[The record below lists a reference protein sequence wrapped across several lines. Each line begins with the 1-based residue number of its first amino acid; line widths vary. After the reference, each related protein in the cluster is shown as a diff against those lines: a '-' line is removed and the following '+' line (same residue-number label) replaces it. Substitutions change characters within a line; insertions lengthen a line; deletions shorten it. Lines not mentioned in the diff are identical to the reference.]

1 MGLLSFFKR
10 WSKGEDER
18 ALERAESESR
28 MTPLERD
35 VAHEDYEG
43 RKDDS
48 YIGGSFAGAEA
59 MEAFDNSE
67 REEN

>member
-10 WSKGEDER
+10 WSKAEDDR
-18 ALERAESESR
+18 ALERAEGETR

-35 VAHEDYEG
+35 IGREDYEG

-48 YIGGSFAGAEA
+48 YIAGSFAGAEA
-59 MEAFDNSE
+59 TEAFENSE
-67 REEN
+67 RDER

>member
-1 MGLLSFFKR
+1 MGLRSFFKR
-10 WSKGEDER
+10 WSKGEDDR
-18 ALERAESESR
+18 ALERAEGETR

-59 MEAFDNSE
+59 METFKDSE
-67 REEN
+67 RD